1 MILPRVVLLITVAVC
16 LAGCPRPTRLTIH
29 NHSGGDVVV
38 VGVND
43 SLSVGD
49 KSFLTLKNFSFHRD
63 EIEAE
68 ALIIRGH
75 FGESCHQIIFP
86 KNNYSDEELGIYE
99 EAGTLLLID
108 PAGAVALVPRNGD
121 TKTGP
126 MMPRS
131 LVNSAEMPKCNTPFR
146 PG

>member
-1 MILPRVVLLITVAVC
+1 MMILRVFLLVTVAVC
-16 LAGCPRPTRLTIH
+16 LVGCPRPTRLTIH

-75 FGESCHQIIFP
+75 FGESCHQIIFG
-86 KNNYSDEELGIYE
+86 KNNYSDDELGTYE
-99 EAGTLLLID
+99 EAGTLLRID
-108 PAGAVALVPRNGD
+108 PSGAVALVPRNAD
-121 TKTGP
+121 TQTGP
-126 MMPRS
+126 MMPSS
-131 LVNSAEMPKCNTPFR
+131 LLNSAKLPKCNTPFR